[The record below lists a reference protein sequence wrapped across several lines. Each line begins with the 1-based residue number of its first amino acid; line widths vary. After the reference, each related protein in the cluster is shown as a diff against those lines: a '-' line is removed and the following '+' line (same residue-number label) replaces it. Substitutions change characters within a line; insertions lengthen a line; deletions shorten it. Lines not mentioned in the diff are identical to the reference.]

1 MAGWWQSGA
10 AATGRSPASAMRAVL
25 TVAHGGRENLVL
37 REDFPDPKPAEDE
50 ALVQVAA
57 TAVNF
62 HDVFTR
68 RGMPGVRI
76 NLPVIVGSDI
86 AGTVIDVGAAVDRS
100 WVGKRVLIDPVL
112 REGPRAGMLGE
123 TLHGGRAQEVV
134 VGQAMLVE
142 IPRGVSFEDA
152 ASLPL
157 AYGTAYRMMVTRG
170 AVRRGERVLILGAS
184 GGVGVACVQL
194 AKLLGAEV
202 VACAGSEEK
211 LEKLRAIGA
220 DHVVNYLKQPFV
232 DAIKELYGK
241 PRVTGS
247 GGVDVAVNFSGGDT
261 LTPTQKCVKLG
272 GRILCCGATA
282 GFNLQ
287 LDARYWWTF
296 EQTLIGSD
304 GWSKGDLTTLLD
316 LVALGRLRP
325 VIDRVLPLEETAEGE
340 RLLEER
346 EVFGKVIIRP

>member
-1 MAGWWQSGA
+1 MK
-10 AATGRSPASAMRAVL
+10 AVL
-25 TVAHGGRENLVL
+25 TVAHGGRENLQL
-37 REDFPDPKPAEDE
+37 REDFPDPKPAENE
-50 ALVQVAA
+50 VLVQVAA
-57 TAVNF
+57 TSVNF
-62 HDVFTR
+62 HDIFTR

-76 NLPVIVGSDI
+76 TLPVIVGSDV
-86 AGTVIDVGAAVDRS
+86 AGTVIALGAAVDRS
-100 WVGKRVLIDPVL
+100 WAGKRVLVDPVL
-112 REGPRAGMLGE
+112 REGARTGMLGE
-123 TLHGGRAQEVV
+123 TLNGGRAQQIAVGEV
-134 VGQAMLVE
+134 MLVE
-142 IPRGVSFEDA
+142 MPAGVSFEDA
-152 ASLPL
+152 AALPL

-170 AVRRGERVLILGAS
+170 AVRHGERVLILGAS
-184 GGVGVACVQL
+184 GGVGVACVQI

-202 VACAGSEEK
+202 VACAGGEEK
-211 LEKLRAIGA
+211 LAKLRAIGA

-261 LTPTQKCVKLG
+261 LVPTQKCVKVG
-272 GRILCCGATA
+272 GRILCCGATG

-304 GWSKGDLTTLLD
+304 GWIKQDLTTLLD
-316 LVALGRLRP
+316 LVATGRLRP
-325 VIDRVLPLEETAEGE
+325 VIDRVLPLEETAEAE
-340 RLLEER
+340 RLLEDR